1 MFIPPRPSITILLL
15 TIFISTFTSAKDQTR
30 VKRQGGATVLT
41 KAWNE
46 ALPGVP
52 PFWDKYSSGP
62 YGIVIRGWQ
71 FSRCASEQWT
81 NYVVNVSNI
90 VIWPDYPRFPG
101 PIFFNVTMDVNE
113 DLPIDKIEM
122 DLEVRH
128 AVNGKLN
135 SRGWQVIPCQ
145 GWNLLDGCDGVGS
158 CRYCDMLDKCK
169 ETVKSAHKYVNAE
182 DFLRQNKLCPP
193 PKGHWTMTFSK
204 IFTIED
210 LPKSFFGPL
219 QSNEYWLTFNFT
231 DGKDRKLGCARL
243 WVDACKYHL
252 QDKQQKCLKDPNAFK
267 DFIKEFSSQAE
278 QIRQRTSTTK

>member
-1 MFIPPRPSITILLL
+1 MFILLL
-15 TIFISTFTSAKDQTR
+15 RPFILLLIIFITFISAKDQSR

-62 YGIVIRGWQ
+62 HGIVIRGWQ

-122 DLEVRH
+122 DLE
-128 AVNGKLN
+128 
-135 SRGWQVIPCQ
+135 
-145 GWNLLDGCDGVGS
+145 DGCDGVGS

-219 QSNEYWLTFNFT
+219 QS
-231 DGKDRKLGCARL
+231 
-243 WVDACKYHL
+243 
-252 QDKQQKCLKDPNAFK
+252 
-267 DFIKEFSSQAE
+267 
-278 QIRQRTSTTK
+278 

>member
-1 MFIPPRPSITILLL
+1 MFIPPLLRPSITILLL
-15 TIFISTFTSAKDQTR
+15 TIFITTFTSAKDQTR

-122 DLEVRH
+122 DLER
-128 AVNGKLN
+128 
-135 SRGWQVIPCQ
+135 
-145 GWNLLDGCDGVGS
+145 
-158 CRYCDMLDKCK
+158 
-169 ETVKSAHKYVNAE
+169 E
-182 DFLRQNKLCPP
+182 D
-193 PKGHWTMTFSK
+193 
-204 IFTIED
+204 
-210 LPKSFFGPL
+210 
-219 QSNEYWLTFNFT
+219 
-231 DGKDRKLGCARL
+231 
-243 WVDACKYHL
+243 
-252 QDKQQKCLKDPNAFK
+252 
-267 DFIKEFSSQAE
+267 
-278 QIRQRTSTTK
+278 